1 MKSCKKMENFEIST
15 YKVEKNEPRQK
26 SVFTTPT
33 KNSFNPNAK
42 PFEPTSTYPAFNY
55 QNPDNLITVGPSQ
68 VPVNARVFKSIAS
81 TRQLPVLPVLKP
93 NQFPVPSIATIC
105 ESYDEALSCASTP
118 PPFEVDHK
126 RDVVVFKREFGPVAT
141 HEGVELRL
149 RYGVRVFVSVE
160 GGVLVENGD
169 IRIAVSSNKF
179 SSALEHPMGAITQ
192 TGDRADVVAYDGLE
206 NNTFIRY
213 AKIWKDCIALTARG
227 CALIYLVDTAGTR
240 TTSEQV
246 NREWSHDYCRD
257 IYLEGMNL
265 RNIAQTNYAASQY
278 RYRVDDDGNEIFHVC
293 NVRVTQSE
301 DGMVRIQSE
310 PFSIRTSVENRN
322 VTLKTPLI
330 HCTASMGTS
339 PHLFV
344 RMNERRVH
352 FDGTNFVARNM
363 GHSSSFDGANN
374 LRIH

>member
-1 MKSCKKMENFEIST
+1 MENYEVST
-15 YKVEKNEPRQK
+15 YKAEKNEPRQK
-26 SVFTTPT
+26 SVYTSPS

-42 PFEPTSTYPAFNY
+42 PFEPASPYKVYRYHN
-55 QNPDNLITVGPSQ
+55 DDDLMTVGPSH
-68 VPVNARVFKSIAS
+68 VPVNARVFKEIAS
-81 TRQLPVLPVLKP
+81 TRQIPVLPVFKS
-93 NQFPVPSIATIC
+93 NQYPLPSISTI
-105 ESYDEALSCASTP
+105 SGASSGSLSDAITITSIP
-118 PPFEVDHK
+118 PPFEYDRK

-141 HEGVELRL
+141 NEGVELRL
-149 RYGVRVFVSVE
+149 RYGVRVFISVE

-169 IRIAVSSNKF
+169 ISISVSSNKF
-179 SSALEHPMGAITQ
+179 LSSLKHPMGRISQ
-192 TGDRADVVAYDGLE
+192 IGDRADIVAYDGMD
-206 NNTFIRY
+206 NNNFIRY

-227 CALIYLVDTAGTR
+227 CALTYLVDTAGTR

-246 NREWSHDYCRD
+246 NRDWSHDYCRET
-257 IYLEGMNL
+257 YLDGMNL
-265 RNIAQTNYAASQY
+265 RNIYQTSYAANHY
-278 RYRVDDDGNEIFHVC
+278 RHRVDDEGTDIFYIF